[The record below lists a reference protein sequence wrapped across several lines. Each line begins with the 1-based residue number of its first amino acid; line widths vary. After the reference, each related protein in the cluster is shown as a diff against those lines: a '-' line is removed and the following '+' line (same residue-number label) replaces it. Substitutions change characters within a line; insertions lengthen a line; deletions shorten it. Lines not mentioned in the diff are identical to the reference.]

1 MIKKIHFI
9 HYRKLKNLDIEF
21 TKNINI
27 ISGTNG
33 TCKTSILHLC
43 SNAFKAPKK
52 DYIANDKVITTINN
66 INMLTNPKIETLT
79 KGDKKFNNPAPDF
92 DGPLFNITY
101 FDGVNL
107 DFRRHNTDSELSK
120 HKRYRIILKYPKG
133 KKMSLKTLATIYLGL
148 PRLFPFGELDDKEKK
163 DKQYDKMQNIIN
175 TLSSEKQKELNKVL
189 KEIEK
194 KQTTNIKNIA
204 YKLPDEYQ
212 EELYKLYK
220 DLTGISITRANNIKV
235 ENIKSRTEFDTDT
248 IGIDSNTISAGEDN
262 IMIILTAL
270 VSLKYYYN
278 NISNKDNEVISM
290 LLIDELDA
298 TLHPEMQIK
307 IFNQILEYS
316 RNYKIQV
323 IFTSHSFTLIEH
335 AKKNKQNLIY
345 IQNKRTTVK
354 LMENPDIYKIKMDL
368 YNETSINLFKNSKIP
383 VFTEDDE
390 ARFVL
395 NILFSQYKIDL
406 NNLFH
411 LVKANMGNTC
421 ITQIF
426 EDEYMY
432 KNTVGLI
439 AILDGDCKTN
449 MLKETNE
456 ELDNNT
462 NSNRKDYTYYFNH
475 NIMWL
480 PGDKS
485 PEILFFEYALN
496 IYNDESS
503 KFHNFDDV
511 QNHGYS
517 YKYFD
522 NYIKPHLEE
531 CLKIENASDKRK
543 KAKKIFKEFSEFF
556 KCIITYWII
565 DENNLKEVNK
575 FYSLLK
581 SLYKKNADINNCNP
595 NFWN

>member
-1 MIKKIHFI
+1 MIKKIHFNQ
-9 HYRKLKNLDIEF
+9 YRKLKDLDIEF

-43 SNAFKAPKK
+43 SNAFQAPKK
-52 DYIANDKVITTINN
+52 NYIANNKVITTINT

-79 KGDKKFNNPAPDF
+79 KGDKKYNNPAPNF

-120 HKRYRIILKYPKG
+120 HKRYRIILKYPKN

-148 PRLFPFGELDDKEKK
+148 PRLYPFGEIDDKEKTNNSIK
-163 DKQYDKMQNIIN
+163 IRNI
-175 TLSSEKQKELNKVL
+175 
-189 KEIEK
+189 
-194 KQTTNIKNIA
+194 TN
-204 YKLPDEYQ
+204 KLPDEYQ

-220 DLTGISITRANNIKV
+220 ELTGIYIKQAKNIKI
-235 ENIKSRTEFDTDT
+235 ENIKSRTDFDTDVE
-248 IGIDSNTISAGEDN
+248 GIDSNTISAGEDN

-307 IFNQILEYS
+307 IFNKILEYS

-432 KNTVGLI
+432 KNTV
-439 AILDGDCKTN
+439 CK
-449 MLKETNE
+449 
-456 ELDNNT
+456 
-462 NSNRKDYTYYFNH
+462 
-475 NIMWL
+475 I
-480 PGDKS
+480 
-485 PEILFFEYALN
+485 
-496 IYNDESS
+496 
-503 KFHNFDDV
+503 
-511 QNHGYS
+511 
-517 YKYFD
+517 
-522 NYIKPHLEE
+522 
-531 CLKIENASDKRK
+531 
-543 KAKKIFKEFSEFF
+543 
-556 KCIITYWII
+556 
-565 DENNLKEVNK
+565 
-575 FYSLLK
+575 
-581 SLYKKNADINNCNP
+581 
-595 NFWN
+595 

>member
-1 MIKKIHFI
+1 MIKKIHFNQ
-9 HYRKLKNLDIEF
+9 YRKLKDLDIEF
-21 TKNINI
+21 SKNINI

-43 SNAFKAPKK
+43 SNAFQAPKK
-52 DYIANDKVITTINN
+52 DYIANDKVITTINA

-79 KGDKKFNNPAPDF
+79 KGDKKYNNPAPNF

-101 FDGVNL
+101 FDDVNL
-107 DFRRHNTDSELSK
+107 DFRRHNTKDEELNK
-120 HKRYRIILKYPKG
+120 KKRYRIILKYPKG
-133 KKMSLKTLATIYLGL
+133 QSMSLKTLATIYLGL
-148 PRLFPFGELDDKEKK
+148 PRLYPFGEIDDKEKTNNSIK
-163 DKQYDKMQNIIN
+163 IRNI
-175 TLSSEKQKELNKVL
+175 
-189 KEIEK
+189 
-194 KQTTNIKNIA
+194 TN
-204 YKLPDEYQ
+204 KLPEEYQ
-212 EELYKLYK
+212 DELYKLYK
-220 DLTGISITRANNIKV
+220 ELTGINAIQTKNIKI
-235 ENIKSRTEFDTDT
+235 ENIKSRTDFDTDVE
-248 IGIDSNTISAGEDN
+248 GIDSNTISAGEDN

-270 VSLKYYYN
+270 VSLKYYYD
-278 NISNKDNEVISM
+278 NISNQDDEVISM

-307 IFNQILEYS
+307 IFNKILEYS
-316 RNYKIQV
+316 KAYKIQV

-345 IQNKRTTVK
+345 IQNKRKTVK

-368 YNETSINLFKNSKIP
+368 YNETAINLFKNSKIP

-395 NILFSQYKIDL
+395 DILFNQYEINL

-411 LVKANMGNTC
+411 LVNANMGNKC

-449 MLKETNE
+449 MLKENNE
-456 ELDNNT
+456 ELDNHT
-462 NSNRKDYTYYFNH
+462 NGSIKDLSTHYFNH

-485 PEILFFEYALN
+485 PEILFFQYALD
-496 IYNDESS
+496 IYDDESS

-511 QNHGYS
+511 QYLGYS
-517 YKYFD
+517 YNYFD
-522 NYIKPHLEE
+522 NNIKPLLEE
-531 CLKIENASDKRK
+531 CLQIKDSSTKRK
-543 KAKKIFKEFSEFF
+543 KAKKIFKEYNEFF
-556 KCIITYWII
+556 KCIITYWIK
-565 DENNLKEVNK
+565 DENNSKELNR
-575 FYSLLK
+575 FYSTLK
-581 SLYKKNADINNCNP
+581 NLYKKNADINNCNP
-595 NFWN
+595 NSWN

>member
-1 MIKKIHFI
+1 MIKKIHFNQ
-9 HYRKLKNLDIEF
+9 YRKLKDLDIEF

-43 SNAFKAPKK
+43 SNAFQAPKK
-52 DYIANDKVITTINN
+52 DYIANDKVITTINT

-79 KGDKKFNNPAPDF
+79 KGDKKYNNPAPNF

-101 FDGVNL
+101 FDDVNL

-148 PRLFPFGELDDKEKK
+148 PRLYPFGEIDDKEKTNNSIK
-163 DKQYDKMQNIIN
+163 IRNI
-175 TLSSEKQKELNKVL
+175 
-189 KEIEK
+189 
-194 KQTTNIKNIA
+194 TNQ
-204 YKLPDEYQ
+204 LPDEYQ
-212 EELYKLYK
+212 AELYKLYK
-220 DLTGISITRANNIKV
+220 ELTGISVAQGKNIKI
-235 ENIKSRTEFDTDT
+235 EKIKSRTDFNTDVE
-248 IGIDSNTISAGEDN
+248 GIDSNTISAGEDN

-270 VSLKYYYN
+270 VSLKYYYD
-278 NISNKDNEVISM
+278 NISNKDDEVISM

-307 IFNQILEYS
+307 IFNKILDYS
-316 RNYKIQV
+316 DKYKIQV
-323 IFTSHSFTLIEH
+323 IFTSHSFTLIEY

-368 YNETSINLFKNSKIP
+368 YNETAINLFKNSKIP

-395 NILFSQYKIDL
+395 DILFNQYEINL

-411 LVKANMGNTC
+411 LINANMSHTC

-426 EDEYMY
+426 KDEYIY

-439 AILDGDCKTN
+439 AILDGDCKPN
-449 MLKETNE
+449 MLKEN
-456 ELDNNT
+456 
-462 NSNRKDYTYYFNH
+462 KDSKYYFNH

-503 KFHNFDDV
+503 KFHNFDNV
-511 QNHGYS
+511 QNLGYT
-517 YKYFD
+517 YNYFD
-522 NYIKPHLEE
+522 NHIKPCLEE
-531 CLKIENASDKRK
+531 CLQIENASDKRK
-543 KAKKIFKEFSEFF
+543 KAKKLFKEFSEFF
-556 KCIITYWII
+556 KLIITYWMK
-565 DENNLKEVNK
+565 DENNLKELNR
-575 FYSLLK
+575 FYSVLK
-581 SLYKKNADINNCNP
+581 SLYKKMQI
-595 NFWN
+595 

>member
-1 MIKKIHFI
+1 MIKKIHFNQ
-9 HYRKLKNLDIEF
+9 YRKLKDLDIEF

-43 SNAFKAPKK
+43 SNAFQAPKK
-52 DYIANDKVITTINN
+52 DYIANDKVITTINT

-79 KGDKKFNNPAPDF
+79 KGDKKYNNPAPNF

-101 FDGVNL
+101 FDNVNL
-107 DFRRHNTDSELSK
+107 DFRRHNTKDEELNK
-120 HKRYRIILKYPKG
+120 KKRYRIILKYPKG
-133 KKMSLKTLATIYLGL
+133 QSMSLKTLATIYLGL
-148 PRLFPFGELDDKEKK
+148 PRLYPFGEIDDKEK
-163 DKQYDKMQNIIN
+163 
-175 TLSSEKQKELNKVL
+175 
-189 KEIEK
+189 
-194 KQTTNIKNIA
+194 TNNSIKIRSITN
-204 YKLPDEYQ
+204 KLPEEYQ
-212 EELYKLYK
+212 NELYKLYK
-220 DLTGISITRANNIKV
+220 ELTGISVAQGKNIKI
-235 ENIKSRTEFDTDT
+235 ENIKSRIDFDTDVE
-248 IGIDSNTISAGEDN
+248 GIDSNTISAGEDN

-270 VSLKYYYN
+270 VSLKYYYDN
-278 NISNKDNEVISM
+278 LSNKDDEVISM

-307 IFNQILEYS
+307 IFNKILEYS
-316 RNYKIQV
+316 EKYKIQV

-354 LMENPDIYKIKMDL
+354 LMENPDIHKIKMDL
-368 YNETSINLFKNSKIP
+368 YNETALNLFKNSKIP

-395 NILFSQYKIDL
+395 DILFSQYEINL
-406 NNLFH
+406 NTLFH
-411 LVKANMGNTC
+411 LVNANMGNTC

-426 EDEYMY
+426 EDEYIY
-432 KNTVGLI
+432 KNTIGLI
-439 AILDGDCKTN
+439 AILDGDCKIN
-449 MLKETNE
+449 MLKETSE

-462 NSNRKDYTYYFNH
+462 NRKDSTYYFNH

-503 KFHNFDDV
+503 KFHNFDNV
-511 QNHGYS
+511 QNLGYT
-517 YKYFD
+517 YNYFD
-522 NYIKPHLEE
+522 NYIKPCLEE
-531 CLKIENASDKRK
+531 CLQIENASDKRK
-543 KAKKIFKEFSEFF
+543 KAKKVFREFSEFF
-556 KCIITYWII
+556 KLIITYWMK
-565 DENNLKEVNK
+565 DENNLKELNR
-575 FYSLLK
+575 FYSILK

-595 NFWN
+595 SYWN

>member
-1 MIKKIHFI
+1 MIKKIHFNQ
-9 HYRKLKNLDIEF
+9 YRKLKDLDIEF
-21 TKNINI
+21 SKNINI

-43 SNAFKAPKK
+43 SNAFQAPKK
-52 DYIANDKVITTINN
+52 GYIANDKVITTINT

-79 KGDKKFNNPAPDF
+79 KGDKKYNNPAPNF

-101 FDGVNL
+101 FDDVNL

-148 PRLFPFGELDDKEKK
+148 PRLYPFGEIDDKEKTNNSIK
-163 DKQYDKMQNIIN
+163 IRNI
-175 TLSSEKQKELNKVL
+175 
-189 KEIEK
+189 
-194 KQTTNIKNIA
+194 TNQ
-204 YKLPDEYQ
+204 LPDEYQ
-212 EELYKLYK
+212 AELYKLYK
-220 DLTGISITRANNIKV
+220 ELTGISVAQGKNIKI
-235 ENIKSRTEFDTDT
+235 ENIKSRTDFDTDVE
-248 IGIDSNTISAGEDN
+248 GIDSNTISAGEDN

-270 VSLKYYYN
+270 ISLKYYYD
-278 NISNKDNEVISM
+278 NISNKSVEVISM

-307 IFNQILEYS
+307 IFNKILEYS
-316 RNYKIQV
+316 KAYKIQV

-354 LMENPDIYKIKMDL
+354 LMDNPDIYKIKMDL
-368 YNETSINLFKNSKIP
+368 YNETAINLFKNSKIP

-395 NILFSQYKIDL
+395 DILFNQYEINL

-411 LVKANMGNTC
+411 LINANMSHTC

-426 EDEYMY
+426 KDEYIY
-432 KNTVGLI
+432 KNTVGMI
-439 AILDGDCKTN
+439 AILDGDCREK
-449 MLKETNE
+449 MLQINNKD
-456 ELDNNT
+456 LDNNIDDEIHDL
-462 NSNRKDYTYYFNH
+462 STYYFNH

-480 PGDKS
+480 PGNKS

-496 IYNDESS
+496 IYNDENS

-511 QNHGYS
+511 QNLGYT
-517 YKYFD
+517 YNYFD
-522 NYIKPHLEE
+522 NNIRPLLEE
-531 CLKIENASDKRK
+531 CLQTEKASEKRK
-543 KAKKIFKEFSEFF
+543 KAKKLFKDFSEFF
-556 KCIITYWII
+556 KLIITYWMQ
-565 DENNLKEVNK
+565 DENNSTEVK
-575 FYSLLK
+575 QFYSILK

-595 NFWN
+595 NSWN

>member
-1 MIKKIHFI
+1 MIKKIHFNQ
-9 HYRKLKNLDIEF
+9 YRKLKDLDIEF
-21 TKNINI
+21 IKNINI

-43 SNAFKAPKK
+43 SNAFQAPKK
-52 DYIANDKVITTINN
+52 DYIANDKVITTINT

-79 KGDKKFNNPAPDF
+79 KGDKKYNNPAPNF

-101 FDGVNL
+101 FDNVNL
-107 DFRRHNTDSELSK
+107 DFRRHNTKDEELNK
-120 HKRYRIILKYPKG
+120 KKRYRIILKYPKG
-133 KKMSLKTLATIYLGL
+133 QSMSLKTLATIYLGL
-148 PRLFPFGELDDKEKK
+148 PRLYPFGEIDDKEK
-163 DKQYDKMQNIIN
+163 
-175 TLSSEKQKELNKVL
+175 
-189 KEIEK
+189 
-194 KQTTNIKNIA
+194 TNNSIKIRSITN
-204 YKLPDEYQ
+204 KLPEEYQ
-212 EELYKLYK
+212 NELYKLYK
-220 DLTGISITRANNIKV
+220 ELTGISVAQGKNIKI
-235 ENIKSRTEFDTDT
+235 ENIKSRIDFDTDVE
-248 IGIDSNTISAGEDN
+248 GIDSNTISAGEDN

-270 VSLKYYYN
+270 VSLKYYYDN
-278 NISNKDNEVISM
+278 LSNKDDEVISM

-307 IFNQILEYS
+307 IFNKILEYS
-316 RNYKIQV
+316 EKYKIQV

-354 LMENPDIYKIKMDL
+354 LMENPDIHKIKMDL
-368 YNETSINLFKNSKIP
+368 YNETALNLFKNSKIP

-395 NILFSQYKIDL
+395 DILFSQYEINL
-406 NNLFH
+406 NTLFH
-411 LVKANMGNTC
+411 LVNANMGNTC

-426 EDEYMY
+426 EDEYIY
-432 KNTVGLI
+432 KNTIGLI
-439 AILDGDCKTN
+439 AILDGDCKIN
-449 MLKETNE
+449 MLKETSE

-462 NSNRKDYTYYFNH
+462 NRKDSTYYFNH

-503 KFHNFDDV
+503 KFHNFDNV
-511 QNHGYS
+511 QNLGYT
-517 YKYFD
+517 YNYFD
-522 NYIKPHLEE
+522 NYIKPCLEE
-531 CLKIENASDKRK
+531 CLQIENASDKRK
-543 KAKKIFKEFSEFF
+543 KAKKVFREFSEFF
-556 KCIITYWII
+556 KLIITYWMK
-565 DENNLKEVNK
+565 DENNLKELNR
-575 FYSLLK
+575 FYSILK

-595 NFWN
+595 SYWN

>member
-43 SNAFKAPKK
+43 SNAFQAPKK
-52 DYIANDKVITTINN
+52 DYIANDKVITTINT

-79 KGDKKFNNPAPDF
+79 KGDKKYNNPAPNF

-101 FDGVNL
+101 FDNVNL
-107 DFRRHNTDSELSK
+107 DFRRHNTKDEELNK
-120 HKRYRIILKYPKG
+120 KKRYRIILKYPKG
-133 KKMSLKTLATIYLGL
+133 QSMSLKTLATIYLGL
-148 PRLFPFGELDDKEKK
+148 PRLYPFGEIDDKEK
-163 DKQYDKMQNIIN
+163 
-175 TLSSEKQKELNKVL
+175 
-189 KEIEK
+189 
-194 KQTTNIKNIA
+194 TNNSIKIRSITN
-204 YKLPDEYQ
+204 KLPEEYQ
-212 EELYKLYK
+212 NELYKLYK
-220 DLTGISITRANNIKV
+220 ELTGISVAQGKNIKI
-235 ENIKSRTEFDTDT
+235 ENIKSRIDFDTDVE
-248 IGIDSNTISAGEDN
+248 GIDSNTISAGEDN

-270 VSLKYYYN
+270 VSLKYYYDN
-278 NISNKDNEVISM
+278 LSNKDDEVISM

-307 IFNQILEYS
+307 IFNKILEYS
-316 RNYKIQV
+316 EKYKIQV

-354 LMENPDIYKIKMDL
+354 LMENPDIHKIKMDL
-368 YNETSINLFKNSKIP
+368 YNETALNLFKNSKIP

-395 NILFSQYKIDL
+395 DILFSQYEINL
-406 NNLFH
+406 NTLFH
-411 LVKANMGNTC
+411 LVNANMGNTC

-426 EDEYMY
+426 EDEYIY
-432 KNTVGLI
+432 KNTIGLI
-439 AILDGDCKTN
+439 AILDGDCKIN
-449 MLKETNE
+449 MLKETSE

-462 NSNRKDYTYYFNH
+462 NRKDSTYYFNH

-503 KFHNFDDV
+503 KFHNFDNV
-511 QNHGYS
+511 QNLGYT
-517 YKYFD
+517 YNYFD
-522 NYIKPHLEE
+522 NYIKPCLEE
-531 CLKIENASDKRK
+531 CLQIENASDKRK
-543 KAKKIFKEFSEFF
+543 KAKKVFREFSEFF
-556 KCIITYWII
+556 KLIITYWMK
-565 DENNLKEVNK
+565 DENNLKELNR
-575 FYSLLK
+575 FYSILK

-595 NFWN
+595 NSWN

>member
-1 MIKKIHFI
+1 MIKKIHFNQ
-9 HYRKLKNLDIEF
+9 YRKLKDLDIEF

-43 SNAFKAPKK
+43 SNAFQSPKK
-52 DYIANDKVITTINN
+52 DYIANDKVITTINT

-79 KGDKKFNNPAPDF
+79 KGDKKYNNPAPNF

-101 FDGVNL
+101 FDDVNL

-148 PRLFPFGELDDKEKK
+148 PRLYPFGEIDDKEKTNNSIK
-163 DKQYDKMQNIIN
+163 IRNI
-175 TLSSEKQKELNKVL
+175 
-189 KEIEK
+189 
-194 KQTTNIKNIA
+194 TNR
-204 YKLPDEYQ
+204 LPDEYQ
-212 EELYKLYK
+212 AELYKLYK
-220 DLTGISITRANNIKV
+220 ELTGISVAQGKNIKI
-235 ENIKSRTEFDTDT
+235 EKIKSRTDFNTDVE
-248 IGIDSNTISAGEDN
+248 GIDSNTISAGEDN

-270 VSLKYYYN
+270 VSLKYYYD
-278 NISNKDNEVISM
+278 NISNKDDEVISM

-307 IFNQILEYS
+307 IFNKILDYS
-316 RNYKIQV
+316 DKYKIQV

-368 YNETSINLFKNSKIP
+368 YNETAINLFKNSKIP

-395 NILFSQYKIDL
+395 DILFNQYKINL

-411 LVKANMGNTC
+411 LINANMSHTC

-426 EDEYMY
+426 KDEYIY

-439 AILDGDCKTN
+439 AILDGDCREK
-449 MLKETNE
+449 MLQINNKD
-456 ELDNNT
+456 LDNNIDDEIHDL
-462 NSNRKDYTYYFNH
+462 STYYFNH

-480 PGDKS
+480 PGNKS

-496 IYNDESS
+496 IYNNENS

-511 QNHGYS
+511 QNLGYT
-517 YKYFD
+517 YNYFD
-522 NYIKPHLEE
+522 NNIKPLLEE
-531 CLKIENASDKRK
+531 CLQIEKASEKRK
-543 KAKKIFKEFSEFF
+543 KTKKLFKDFSEFF
-556 KCIITYWII
+556 KLIITYWMQ
-565 DENNLKEVNK
+565 DENNSTEVK
-575 FYSLLK
+575 QFYSILK

>member
-1 MIKKIHFI
+1 MIKKIHFNQ
-9 HYRKLKNLDIEF
+9 YRKLKDLDIEF

-43 SNAFKAPKK
+43 SNAFQAPKK
-52 DYIANDKVITTINN
+52 DYIANDKVITTINT

-79 KGDKKFNNPAPDF
+79 KGDKKYNNPAPNF

-101 FDGVNL
+101 FDDVNL

-133 KKMSLKTLATIYLGL
+133 QNMSLKTLATIYLGL

-163 DKQYDKMQNIIN
+163 DKQYDKMKNIIS
-175 TLSSEKQKELNKVL
+175 TLPNKQQNELTKILNN
-189 KEIEK
+189 IEK
-194 KQTTNIKNIA
+194 KQNTSIKNIA
-204 YKLPDEYQ
+204 HKLPDEYQ

-220 DLTGISITRANNIKV
+220 ELTGISVAQGKNIKI
-235 ENIKSRTEFDTDT
+235 ENIKSRIDFDTDVE
-248 IGIDSNTISAGEDN
+248 GIDSNTISAGEDN

-270 VSLKYYYN
+270 VSLKYYYDN
-278 NISNKDNEVISM
+278 LSNKDDEVISM

-307 IFNQILEYS
+307 IFNKILEYS
-316 RNYKIQV
+316 EKYKIQV

-354 LMENPDIYKIKMDL
+354 LMENPDIHKIKMDL
-368 YNETSINLFKNSKIP
+368 YNETALNLFKNSKIP

-395 NILFSQYKIDL
+395 DILFSQYEINL
-406 NNLFH
+406 NTLFH
-411 LVKANMGNTC
+411 LVNANMGNTC

-426 EDEYMY
+426 EDEYIY
-432 KNTVGLI
+432 KNTIGLI
-439 AILDGDCKTN
+439 AILDGDCKIN
-449 MLKETNE
+449 MLKETSE

-462 NSNRKDYTYYFNH
+462 NRKDSTYYFNH

-511 QNHGYS
+511 QNLGYT
-517 YKYFD
+517 YNYFD
-522 NYIKPHLEE
+522 NHIKPCLEE
-531 CLKIENASDKRK
+531 CLQIENASDKRK
-543 KAKKIFKEFSEFF
+543 KAKKLFKEFSEFF
-556 KCIITYWII
+556 KLIITYWMK
-565 DENNLKEVNK
+565 DENNLKELNR
-575 FYSLLK
+575 FYSILK
-581 SLYKKNADINNCNP
+581 GLYKKMLI
-595 NFWN
+595 

>member
-1 MIKKIHFI
+1 MIKKIHFNQ
-9 HYRKLKNLDIEF
+9 YRKLKDLDIEF

-43 SNAFKAPKK
+43 SNAFQAPKK
-52 DYIANDKVITTINN
+52 DYIANDKVITTINT

-79 KGDKKFNNPAPDF
+79 KGDKKYNNPAPNF

-101 FDGVNL
+101 FDDVNL

-148 PRLFPFGELDDKEKK
+148 PRLYPFGEIDDKEKTNNSIK
-163 DKQYDKMQNIIN
+163 IRNI
-175 TLSSEKQKELNKVL
+175 
-189 KEIEK
+189 
-194 KQTTNIKNIA
+194 TNQ
-204 YKLPDEYQ
+204 LPDEYQ
-212 EELYKLYK
+212 AELYKLYK
-220 DLTGISITRANNIKV
+220 ELTGISVAQGKNIKI
-235 ENIKSRTEFDTDT
+235 EKIKSRTDFNTDVE
-248 IGIDSNTISAGEDN
+248 GIDSNTISAGEDN

-270 VSLKYYYN
+270 VSLKYYYD
-278 NISNKDNEVISM
+278 NISNKDDEVISM

-307 IFNQILEYS
+307 IFNKILDYS
-316 RNYKIQV
+316 DKYKIQV

-368 YNETSINLFKNSKIP
+368 YNETAINLFKNSKIP

-395 NILFSQYKIDL
+395 DILFNQYKINL

-411 LVKANMGNTC
+411 LINANMSHTC

-426 EDEYMY
+426 KDEYIY

-439 AILDGDCKTN
+439 AILDGDCREK
-449 MLKETNE
+449 MLQINNKD
-456 ELDNNT
+456 LDNNIDDEIHDL
-462 NSNRKDYTYYFNH
+462 STYYFNH

-480 PGDKS
+480 PGNKS

-496 IYNDESS
+496 IYNNENS

-511 QNHGYS
+511 QNLGYT
-517 YKYFD
+517 YNYFD
-522 NYIKPHLEE
+522 NNIKPLLEE
-531 CLKIENASDKRK
+531 CLQIEKASEKRK
-543 KAKKIFKEFSEFF
+543 KTKKLFKDFSEFF
-556 KCIITYWII
+556 KLIITYWMQ
-565 DENNLKEVNK
+565 DENNSTEVK
-575 FYSLLK
+575 QFYSILK

>member
-1 MIKKIHFI
+1 MIKKIHFNQ
-9 HYRKLKNLDIEF
+9 YRKLKDLDIEF
-21 TKNINI
+21 SKNINI

-43 SNAFKAPKK
+43 SNAFQAPKK
-52 DYIANDKVITTINN
+52 DYIANDKVITTINA

-79 KGDKKFNNPAPDF
+79 KGDKKYNNPAPNF

-107 DFRRHNTDSELSK
+107 DFRRHNTKDEELNK
-120 HKRYRIILKYPKG
+120 KKRYRIILKYPKG
-133 KKMSLKTLATIYLGL
+133 QSMSLKTLATIYLGL
-148 PRLFPFGELDDKEKK
+148 PRLYPFGEIDDKEKTNNSIK
-163 DKQYDKMQNIIN
+163 IRNI
-175 TLSSEKQKELNKVL
+175 
-189 KEIEK
+189 
-194 KQTTNIKNIA
+194 TN
-204 YKLPDEYQ
+204 KLPEDYQ
-212 EELYKLYK
+212 NELYKLYK
-220 DLTGISITRANNIKV
+220 ELTGINAIQTKNIKI
-235 ENIKSRTEFDTDT
+235 ENIKSRTDFDTDVE
-248 IGIDSNTISAGEDN
+248 GIDSNTISAGEDN

-270 VSLKYYYN
+270 VSLKYYYE
-278 NISNKDNEVISM
+278 NISNKNVEVMSM

-307 IFNQILEYS
+307 IFNKILEYS
-316 RNYKIQV
+316 EKYKIQV

-395 NILFSQYKIDL
+395 NILFNQYEIDL

-411 LVKANMGNTC
+411 LVNAKMGNTC

-449 MLKETNE
+449 MLKEN
-456 ELDNNT
+456 
-462 NSNRKDYTYYFNH
+462 KDSKYYFNH

-485 PEILFFEYALN
+485 PEILFFEYALD

-511 QNHGYS
+511 QQLGYS
-517 YKYFD
+517 YNYFD
-522 NYIKPHLEE
+522 NNIKPLLEE
-531 CLKIENASDKRK
+531 CLQIEKASDKRK
-543 KAKKIFKEFSEFF
+543 KAKKLFKEFSEFF
-556 KCIITYWII
+556 KLIITYWMK
-565 DENNLKEVNK
+565 DENNLKELNR
-575 FYSLLK
+575 FYSVLK

-595 NFWN
+595 NSWN

>member
-1 MIKKIHFI
+1 MIKKIHFNQ
-9 HYRKLKNLDIEF
+9 YRKLKDLDIEF

-43 SNAFKAPKK
+43 SNAFQAPKK
-52 DYIANDKVITTINN
+52 DYIANDKVITTINT

-79 KGDKKFNNPAPDF
+79 KGDKKYNNPAPNF

-101 FDGVNL
+101 FDDVNL

-148 PRLFPFGELDDKEKK
+148 PRLYPFGEIDDKEKTNNSIK
-163 DKQYDKMQNIIN
+163 IRNI
-175 TLSSEKQKELNKVL
+175 
-189 KEIEK
+189 
-194 KQTTNIKNIA
+194 TNQ
-204 YKLPDEYQ
+204 LPDEYQ
-212 EELYKLYK
+212 AELYKLYK
-220 DLTGISITRANNIKV
+220 ELTGISVAQGKNIKI
-235 ENIKSRTEFDTDT
+235 EKIKSRTDFNTDVE
-248 IGIDSNTISAGEDN
+248 GIDSNTISAGEDN

-270 VSLKYYYN
+270 VSLKYYYD
-278 NISNKDNEVISM
+278 NISNKDDEVISM

-307 IFNQILEYS
+307 IFNKILDYS
-316 RNYKIQV
+316 DKYKIQV
-323 IFTSHSFTLIEH
+323 IFTSHSFTLIEY

-368 YNETSINLFKNSKIP
+368 YNETAINLFKNSKIP

-395 NILFSQYKIDL
+395 DILFNQYEINL

-411 LVKANMGNTC
+411 LINANMSHTC

-426 EDEYMY
+426 KDEYIY

-439 AILDGDCKTN
+439 AILDGDCKPN
-449 MLKETNE
+449 MLKEN
-456 ELDNNT
+456 
-462 NSNRKDYTYYFNH
+462 KDSKYYFNH

-503 KFHNFDDV
+503 KFHNFDNV
-511 QNHGYS
+511 QNLGYT
-517 YKYFD
+517 YNYFD
-522 NYIKPHLEE
+522 NHIKPCLEE
-531 CLKIENASDKRK
+531 CLQIENASDKRK
-543 KAKKIFKEFSEFF
+543 KAKKLFKEFSEFF
-556 KCIITYWII
+556 KLIITYWMK
-565 DENNLKEVNK
+565 DENNLKELNR
-575 FYSLLK
+575 FYSVLK

-595 NFWN
+595 NSWN

>member
-1 MIKKIHFI
+1 MIKKIHFNQ
-9 HYRKLKNLDIEF
+9 YRKLKDLDIEF
-21 TKNINI
+21 IKNINI

-43 SNAFKAPKK
+43 SNAFQAPKK
-52 DYIANDKVITTINN
+52 GYIANDKVITTINT

-79 KGDKKFNNPAPDF
+79 KGDKKYNNPAPNF

-101 FDGVNL
+101 FDDVNL

-148 PRLFPFGELDDKEKK
+148 PRLYPFGEIDDKEKTNNSIK
-163 DKQYDKMQNIIN
+163 IRNI
-175 TLSSEKQKELNKVL
+175 
-189 KEIEK
+189 
-194 KQTTNIKNIA
+194 TNQ
-204 YKLPDEYQ
+204 LPDEYQ
-212 EELYKLYK
+212 AELYKLYK
-220 DLTGISITRANNIKV
+220 ELTGISVAQGKNIKI
-235 ENIKSRTEFDTDT
+235 EKIKSRTDFNTDVE
-248 IGIDSNTISAGEDN
+248 GIDSNTISAGEDN

-270 VSLKYYYN
+270 VSLKYYYD
-278 NISNKDNEVISM
+278 NISNKDDEVISM

-307 IFNQILEYS
+307 IFNKILDYS
-316 RNYKIQV
+316 DKYKIQV
-323 IFTSHSFTLIEH
+323 IFTSHSFTLIEY

-368 YNETSINLFKNSKIP
+368 YNETAINLFKNSKIP

-395 NILFSQYKIDL
+395 DILFNQYEINL

-411 LVKANMGNTC
+411 LINANMSHTC

-426 EDEYMY
+426 KDEYIY

-439 AILDGDCKTN
+439 AILDGDCKPN
-449 MLKETNE
+449 MLKEN
-456 ELDNNT
+456 
-462 NSNRKDYTYYFNH
+462 KDSKYYFNH

-503 KFHNFDDV
+503 KFHNFDNV
-511 QNHGYS
+511 QNLGYT
-517 YKYFD
+517 YNYFD
-522 NYIKPHLEE
+522 NHIKPCLEE
-531 CLKIENASDKRK
+531 CLQIENASDKRK
-543 KAKKIFKEFSEFF
+543 KAKKLFKEFSEFF
-556 KCIITYWII
+556 KLIITYWMK
-565 DENNLKEVNK
+565 DENNLKELNR
-575 FYSLLK
+575 FYSVLK

-595 NFWN
+595 NSWN

>member
-1 MIKKIHFI
+1 
-9 HYRKLKNLDIEF
+9 
-21 TKNINI
+21 
-27 ISGTNG
+27 
-33 TCKTSILHLC
+33 
-43 SNAFKAPKK
+43 
-52 DYIANDKVITTINN
+52 
-66 INMLTNPKIETLT
+66 MLTNPKIETLT
-79 KGDKKFNNPAPDF
+79 KGDKKYNNPAPNF

-101 FDGVNL
+101 FDDVNL

-148 PRLFPFGELDDKEKK
+148 PRLYPFGEIDDKEKTNNSIK
-163 DKQYDKMQNIIN
+163 IRNI
-175 TLSSEKQKELNKVL
+175 
-189 KEIEK
+189 
-194 KQTTNIKNIA
+194 TNQ
-204 YKLPDEYQ
+204 LPDEYQ
-212 EELYKLYK
+212 AELYKLYK
-220 DLTGISITRANNIKV
+220 ELTGISVAQGKNIKI
-235 ENIKSRTEFDTDT
+235 EKIKSRTDFNTDVE
-248 IGIDSNTISAGEDN
+248 GIDSNTISAGEDN

-270 VSLKYYYN
+270 VSLKYYYD
-278 NISNKDNEVISM
+278 NISNKDDEVISM

-307 IFNQILEYS
+307 IFNKILDYS
-316 RNYKIQV
+316 DKYKIQV
-323 IFTSHSFTLIEH
+323 IFTSHSFTLIEY

-368 YNETSINLFKNSKIP
+368 YNETAINLFKNSKIP

-395 NILFSQYKIDL
+395 DILFNQYEINL

-411 LVKANMGNTC
+411 LINANMSHTC

-426 EDEYMY
+426 KDEYIY

-439 AILDGDCKTN
+439 AILDGDCKPN
-449 MLKETNE
+449 MLKEN
-456 ELDNNT
+456 
-462 NSNRKDYTYYFNH
+462 KDSKYYFNH

-503 KFHNFDDV
+503 KFHNFDNV
-511 QNHGYS
+511 QNLGYT
-517 YKYFD
+517 YNYFD
-522 NYIKPHLEE
+522 NHIKPCLEE
-531 CLKIENASDKRK
+531 CLQIENASDKRK
-543 KAKKIFKEFSEFF
+543 KAKKLFKEFSEFF
-556 KCIITYWII
+556 KLIITYWMK
-565 DENNLKEVNK
+565 DENNLKELNR
-575 FYSLLK
+575 FYSVLK

-595 NFWN
+595 NSWN

>member
-1 MIKKIHFI
+1 MIKKIHFNQ
-9 HYRKLKNLDIEF
+9 YRKLKDLDIEF

-43 SNAFKAPKK
+43 SNAFQAPKK
-52 DYIANDKVITTINN
+52 DYIANDKVITTINT

-79 KGDKKFNNPAPDF
+79 KGDKKYNNPAPNF

-101 FDGVNL
+101 FDDVNL

-148 PRLFPFGELDDKEKK
+148 PRLYPFGEIDDKEKTNNSIK
-163 DKQYDKMQNIIN
+163 IRNI
-175 TLSSEKQKELNKVL
+175 
-189 KEIEK
+189 
-194 KQTTNIKNIA
+194 TNQ
-204 YKLPDEYQ
+204 LPDEYQ
-212 EELYKLYK
+212 AELYKLYK
-220 DLTGISITRANNIKV
+220 ELTGISVAQGKNIKI
-235 ENIKSRTEFDTDT
+235 EKIKSRTDFNTDVE
-248 IGIDSNTISAGEDN
+248 GIDSNTISAGEDN

-270 VSLKYYYN
+270 VSLKYYYD
-278 NISNKDNEVISM
+278 NISNKDDEVISM

-307 IFNQILEYS
+307 IFNKILDYS
-316 RNYKIQV
+316 DKYKIQV

-368 YNETSINLFKNSKIP
+368 YNETAINLFKNSKIP

-395 NILFSQYKIDL
+395 DILFNQYKINL

-411 LVKANMGNTC
+411 LINANMSHTC
-421 ITQIF
+421 ITQLF
-426 EDEYMY
+426 KDEYIY

-439 AILDGDCKTN
+439 AILDGDCREK
-449 MLKETNE
+449 MLQINNKD
-456 ELDNNT
+456 LDNNIDDEIHDL
-462 NSNRKDYTYYFNH
+462 STYYFNH

-480 PGDKS
+480 PGNKS

-496 IYNDESS
+496 IYNNENS

-511 QNHGYS
+511 QNLGYT
-517 YKYFD
+517 YNYFD
-522 NYIKPHLEE
+522 NNIKPLLEE
-531 CLKIENASDKRK
+531 CLQIEKASEKRK
-543 KAKKIFKEFSEFF
+543 KTKKLFKDFSEFF
-556 KCIITYWII
+556 KLIITYWMQ
-565 DENNLKEVNK
+565 DENNSTEVK
-575 FYSLLK
+575 QFYSILK

>member
-9 HYRKLKNLDIEF
+9 HYRKLKDLDIEF

-43 SNAFKAPKK
+43 SNAFQAPKK
-52 DYIANDKVITTINN
+52 NNVVSIINA
-66 INMLTNPKIETLT
+66 INMITNPKIETLT
-79 KGDKKFNNPAPDF
+79 KGDKKYNDPAPKKKGILLDIMYL
-92 DGPLFNITY
+92 DNI
-101 FDGVNL
+101 NHE
-107 DFRRHNTDSELSK
+107 FRRHNTDKNNILEEK
-120 HKRYRIILKYPKG
+120 KRYRITLEYPKG

-148 PRLFPFGELDDKEKK
+148 PRLFPLGELDDKEKK
-163 DKQYDKMQNIIN
+163 DKQYDKIENIIN
-175 TLSSEKQKELNKVL
+175 TLPTEQKNELNKIL
-189 KEIEK
+189 KHIEK
-194 KQTTNIKNIA
+194 KQNTKIKNIA
-204 YKLPDEYQ
+204 YKLPEDYQ
-212 EELYKLYK
+212 NELYKLYK
-220 DLTGISITRANNIKV
+220 ELTGINAIQTKNIKI
-235 ENIKSRTEFDTDT
+235 ENIKSRTDFDTDVE
-248 IGIDSNTISAGEDN
+248 GIDSNTISAGEDN

-270 VSLKYYYN
+270 VSLKYYYDN
-278 NISNKDNEVISM
+278 VDTDNEVVSM

-307 IFNQILEYS
+307 IFNKILEYS
-316 RNYKIQV
+316 EKYKIQV

-368 YNETSINLFKNSKIP
+368 YNETAINLFKNSKIP

-395 NILFSQYKIDL
+395 NILFNQYEIDL

-411 LVKANMGNTC
+411 LVNAKMGNTC

-449 MLKETNE
+449 MLKEN
-456 ELDNNT
+456 
-462 NSNRKDYTYYFNH
+462 KDSKYYFNH

-503 KFHNFDDV
+503 KFHNFDNV
-511 QNHGYS
+511 QNLGYT
-517 YKYFD
+517 YNYFD
-522 NYIKPHLEE
+522 NHIKPYLEE
-531 CLKIENASDKRK
+531 CLQIENASDKRK
-543 KAKKIFKEFSEFF
+543 KAKKLFKEFSEFF
-556 KCIITYWII
+556 KLIITYWMK
-565 DENNLKEVNK
+565 DENNLKELNR
-575 FYSLLK
+575 FYSILK

-595 NFWN
+595 NSWN

>member
-1 MIKKIHFI
+1 MIKKIHFNQ
-9 HYRKLKNLDIEF
+9 YRKLKDLDIEF

-43 SNAFKAPKK
+43 SNAFQAPKK
-52 DYIANDKVITTINN
+52 NYIANNKVITTINT

-79 KGDKKFNNPAPDF
+79 KGDKKYNNPAPNF

-120 HKRYRIILKYPKG
+120 HKRYRIILKYPKN

-148 PRLFPFGELDDKEKK
+148 PRLYPFGEIDDKEKTNNSIK
-163 DKQYDKMQNIIN
+163 IRNI
-175 TLSSEKQKELNKVL
+175 
-189 KEIEK
+189 
-194 KQTTNIKNIA
+194 TN
-204 YKLPDEYQ
+204 KLPDEYQ

-220 DLTGISITRANNIKV
+220 ELTGIYIKQAKNIKI
-235 ENIKSRTEFDTDT
+235 ENIKSRTDFDTDVE
-248 IGIDSNTISAGEDN
+248 GIDSNTISAGEDN

-307 IFNQILEYS
+307 IFNKILEYS

-565 DENNLKEVNK
+565 DENNSKEVNK

>member
-1 MIKKIHFI
+1 MIKKIHFNQ
-9 HYRKLKNLDIEF
+9 YRKLKDLDIEF

-43 SNAFKAPKK
+43 SNAFQAPKR
-52 DYIANDKVITTINN
+52 DNIANDKVITTINA

-79 KGDKKFNNPAPDF
+79 KGDKKYNNPAPNF

-101 FDGVNL
+101 FDDVNL
-107 DFRRHNTDSELSK
+107 DFRRHNTKDEELNK
-120 HKRYRIILKYPKG
+120 KKRYRIILKYPKG
-133 KKMSLKTLATIYLGL
+133 QSMSLKTLATIYLGL
-148 PRLFPFGELDDKEKK
+148 PRLYPFGEIDDKEKTNNSIK
-163 DKQYDKMQNIIN
+163 IRNI
-175 TLSSEKQKELNKVL
+175 
-189 KEIEK
+189 
-194 KQTTNIKNIA
+194 TN
-204 YKLPDEYQ
+204 KLPEEYQ
-212 EELYKLYK
+212 DELYKLYK
-220 DLTGISITRANNIKV
+220 ELTGINAIQTKNIKI
-235 ENIKSRTEFDTDT
+235 ENIKSRTDFDTDVE
-248 IGIDSNTISAGEDN
+248 GIDSNTISAGEDN

-270 VSLKYYYN
+270 VSLKYYYD
-278 NISNKDNEVISM
+278 NISNQDDEVISM

-307 IFNQILEYS
+307 IFNKILEYS
-316 RNYKIQV
+316 KAYKIQV

-345 IQNKRTTVK
+345 IQNKRKTVK

-368 YNETSINLFKNSKIP
+368 YNETAINLFKNSKIP

-395 NILFSQYKIDL
+395 NILFNQYEINL

-411 LVKANMGNTC
+411 LVNANMGNKC

-449 MLKETNE
+449 MLKENNE
-456 ELDNNT
+456 ELDNHT
-462 NSNRKDYTYYFNH
+462 NGNIKDLSTYYFNH

-485 PEILFFEYALN
+485 PEILFFQYALD
-496 IYNDESS
+496 IYDDESS

-511 QNHGYS
+511 QHLGYS
-517 YKYFD
+517 YNYFD
-522 NYIKPHLEE
+522 NNIKPLLEE
-531 CLKIENASDKRK
+531 CLQIKDSSAKRK
-543 KAKKIFKEFSEFF
+543 KAKKIFKEYNEFF
-556 KCIITYWII
+556 KCIITYWIK
-565 DENNLKEVNK
+565 DENNSKELSR
-575 FYSLLK
+575 FYSTLK
-581 SLYKKNADINNCNP
+581 NLYKKNADINNCNP
-595 NFWN
+595 NSWN

>member
-1 MIKKIHFI
+1 MIKKIHFNQ
-9 HYRKLKNLDIEF
+9 YRKLKDLDIEF
-21 TKNINI
+21 SKNINI

-43 SNAFKAPKK
+43 SNAFQAPKK
-52 DYIANDKVITTINN
+52 DYIANDKVITTINA

-79 KGDKKFNNPAPDF
+79 KGDKKYNNPAPNF

-107 DFRRHNTDSELSK
+107 DFRRHNTKDEELNK
-120 HKRYRIILKYPKG
+120 KKRYRIILKYPKG
-133 KKMSLKTLATIYLGL
+133 QSMSLKTLATIYLGL
-148 PRLFPFGELDDKEKK
+148 PRLYPFGEIDDKEKTNYSIK
-163 DKQYDKMQNIIN
+163 IRNI
-175 TLSSEKQKELNKVL
+175 
-189 KEIEK
+189 
-194 KQTTNIKNIA
+194 TN
-204 YKLPDEYQ
+204 KLPEDYQ
-212 EELYKLYK
+212 NELYKLYK
-220 DLTGISITRANNIKV
+220 ELTGINAIQTKNIKI
-235 ENIKSRTEFDTDT
+235 ENIKSRTDFDTDVE
-248 IGIDSNTISAGEDN
+248 GIDSNTISAGEDN

-270 VSLKYYYN
+270 VSLKYYYE
-278 NISNKDNEVISM
+278 NISNKNDEVISM

-307 IFNQILEYS
+307 IFNKILEYS
-316 RNYKIQV
+316 EKYKIQV

-395 NILFSQYKIDL
+395 NILFNQYEIDL

-411 LVKANMGNTC
+411 LVNAKMGNTC

-449 MLKETNE
+449 MLKEN
-456 ELDNNT
+456 
-462 NSNRKDYTYYFNH
+462 KDSKYYFNH

-503 KFHNFDDV
+503 KFHNFDNV
-511 QNHGYS
+511 QNLGYT
-517 YKYFD
+517 YNYFD
-522 NYIKPHLEE
+522 NHIKPYLEE
-531 CLKIENASDKRK
+531 CLQIENASDKRK
-543 KAKKIFKEFSEFF
+543 KAKKLFKEFSEFF
-556 KCIITYWII
+556 KLIITYWMK
-565 DENNLKEVNK
+565 DENNLKELNR
-575 FYSLLK
+575 FYSVLK

-595 NFWN
+595 NSWN

>member
-1 MIKKIHFI
+1 MIKKIHFNQ
-9 HYRKLKNLDIEF
+9 YRKLKDLDIEF

-43 SNAFKAPKK
+43 SNAFQAPKK
-52 DYIANDKVITTINN
+52 DYIANDKVITTINT

-79 KGDKKFNNPAPDF
+79 KGDKKYNNPAPNF

-101 FDGVNL
+101 FDDVNL

-148 PRLFPFGELDDKEKK
+148 PRLYPFGEIDDKEKTNNSIK
-163 DKQYDKMQNIIN
+163 IRNI
-175 TLSSEKQKELNKVL
+175 
-189 KEIEK
+189 
-194 KQTTNIKNIA
+194 TNQ
-204 YKLPDEYQ
+204 LPDEYQ
-212 EELYKLYK
+212 AELYKLYK
-220 DLTGISITRANNIKV
+220 ELTGISIAQGKNIKI
-235 ENIKSRTEFDTDT
+235 EKIKSRTDFNTDVE
-248 IGIDSNTISAGEDN
+248 GIDSNTISAGEDN

-270 VSLKYYYN
+270 VSLKYYYD
-278 NISNKDNEVISM
+278 NISNKDDEVISM

-307 IFNQILEYS
+307 IFNKILDYS
-316 RNYKIQV
+316 DKYKIQV

-368 YNETSINLFKNSKIP
+368 YNETAINLFKNSKIP

-395 NILFSQYKIDL
+395 DILFNQYKINL

-411 LVKANMGNTC
+411 LINANMSHTC

-426 EDEYMY
+426 KDEYIY

-439 AILDGDCKTN
+439 AILDGDCREK
-449 MLKETNE
+449 MLQINNKD
-456 ELDNNT
+456 LDNNIDDEIHDL
-462 NSNRKDYTYYFNH
+462 STYYFNH

-480 PGDKS
+480 PGNKS

-496 IYNDESS
+496 IYNNENS

-511 QNHGYS
+511 QNLGYT
-517 YKYFD
+517 YNYFD
-522 NYIKPHLEE
+522 NNIKPLLEE
-531 CLKIENASDKRK
+531 CLQIEKASEKRK
-543 KAKKIFKEFSEFF
+543 KTKKLFKDFSEFF
-556 KCIITYWII
+556 KLIITYWMQ
-565 DENNLKEVNK
+565 DENNSTEVK
-575 FYSLLK
+575 QFYSILK

>member
-1 MIKKIHFI
+1 MIKKIHFNQ
-9 HYRKLKNLDIEF
+9 YRKLKDLDIEF
-21 TKNINI
+21 SKNINI

-43 SNAFKAPKK
+43 SNAFQAPKK
-52 DYIANDKVITTINN
+52 DYIANDKVITTINA

-79 KGDKKFNNPAPDF
+79 KGDKKYNNPAPNF

-107 DFRRHNTDSELSK
+107 DFRRHNTKDEELNK
-120 HKRYRIILKYPKG
+120 KKRYRIILKYPKG
-133 KKMSLKTLATIYLGL
+133 QSMSLKTLATIYLGL
-148 PRLFPFGELDDKEKK
+148 PRLYPFGEIDDKEKTNNSIK
-163 DKQYDKMQNIIN
+163 IRNI
-175 TLSSEKQKELNKVL
+175 
-189 KEIEK
+189 
-194 KQTTNIKNIA
+194 TN
-204 YKLPDEYQ
+204 KLPEDYQ
-212 EELYKLYK
+212 NELYKLYK
-220 DLTGISITRANNIKV
+220 ELTGINAIQTKNIKI
-235 ENIKSRTEFDTDT
+235 ENIKSRTDFDTDVE
-248 IGIDSNTISAGEDN
+248 GIDSNTISAGEDN

-270 VSLKYYYN
+270 VSLKYYYE
-278 NISNKDNEVISM
+278 NISNKNDEVMSM

-307 IFNQILEYS
+307 IFNKILEYS
-316 RNYKIQV
+316 EKYKIQV

-395 NILFSQYKIDL
+395 NILFNQYKINL

-411 LVKANMGNTC
+411 LVNANMGHTC

-426 EDEYMY
+426 KDEYIY
-432 KNTVGLI
+432 KNTIGII
-439 AILDGDCKTN
+439 AILDGDCKEK
-449 MLKETNE
+449 MLQINSMNSN
-456 ELDNNT
+456 NNT
-462 NSNRKDYTYYFNH
+462 DDETYDLSTYYFNH

-480 PGDKS
+480 PGSKS
-485 PEILFFEYALN
+485 PEILFFEYALD

-511 QNHGYS
+511 QQLGYS
-517 YKYFD
+517 YNYFD
-522 NYIKPHLEE
+522 NNIKPLLEE
-531 CLKIENASDKRK
+531 CLQIEKASDKRK
-543 KAKKIFKEFSEFF
+543 KAKKLFKDFSEFF
-556 KCIITYWII
+556 KLIITYWMQ
-565 DENNLKEVNK
+565 DENNSTEVRQ
-575 FYSLLK
+575 FYSVLK

-595 NFWN
+595 NSWN

>member
-1 MIKKIHFI
+1 MIKKIHFNQ
-9 HYRKLKNLDIEF
+9 YRKLKDLDIEF

-43 SNAFKAPKK
+43 SNAFQAPKK
-52 DYIANDKVITTINN
+52 DYIANDKVITTINT

-79 KGDKKFNNPAPDF
+79 KGDKKYNNPAPNF
-92 DGPLFNITY
+92 DGPLLNITY
-101 FDGVNL
+101 FDDINL
-107 DFRRHNTDSELSK
+107 DFRRHNTKDEELNK
-120 HKRYRIILKYPKG
+120 KKRYRIILKYPKG
-133 KKMSLKTLATIYLGL
+133 QSMSLKTLATIYLGL
-148 PRLFPFGELDDKEKK
+148 PRLYPFGEIDDKEKTNNSIK
-163 DKQYDKMQNIIN
+163 IRNI
-175 TLSSEKQKELNKVL
+175 
-189 KEIEK
+189 
-194 KQTTNIKNIA
+194 TNQ
-204 YKLPDEYQ
+204 LPDEYQ
-212 EELYKLYK
+212 AELYKLYK
-220 DLTGISITRANNIKV
+220 ELTGISVAQGKNIKI
-235 ENIKSRTEFDTDT
+235 ENIKSRTDFNTDVE
-248 IGIDSNTISAGEDN
+248 GIDSNTISAGEDN

-270 VSLKYYYN
+270 VSLKYYYD
-278 NISNKDNEVISM
+278 NISNKDDEVISM

-307 IFNQILEYS
+307 IFNKILDYS
-316 RNYKIQV
+316 DKYKIQV

-335 AKKNKQNLIY
+335 AKKSKQNLIY

-368 YNETSINLFKNSKIP
+368 YNETAINLFKNSKIP

-395 NILFSQYKIDL
+395 DILFNQYEIDL

-411 LVKANMGNTC
+411 LVNANMGNTC

-439 AILDGDCKTN
+439 AILDGDCKPN
-449 MLKETNE
+449 MLKEN
-456 ELDNNT
+456 
-462 NSNRKDYTYYFNH
+462 KDSKYYFNH

-480 PGDKS
+480 PGNKS

-503 KFHNFDDV
+503 KFHNFDNV
-511 QNHGYS
+511 QNLGYT
-517 YKYFD
+517 YNYFD
-522 NYIKPHLEE
+522 NHIKPCLEE
-531 CLKIENASDKRK
+531 CLQIENASDKRK
-543 KAKKIFKEFSEFF
+543 KAKKLFKEFSEFF
-556 KCIITYWII
+556 KLIITYWMK
-565 DENNLKEVNK
+565 DENNLKELNR
-575 FYSLLK
+575 FYSVLK

-595 NFWN
+595 NSWN

>member
-1 MIKKIHFI
+1 MIKKIHFNQ
-9 HYRKLKNLDIEF
+9 YRKLKDLDIEF

-43 SNAFKAPKK
+43 SNAFQAPKK
-52 DYIANDKVITTINN
+52 NYIANNKVITTINT

-79 KGDKKFNNPAPDF
+79 KGDKKYNNPAPNF

-120 HKRYRIILKYPKG
+120 HKRYRIILKYPKN

-148 PRLFPFGELDDKEKK
+148 PRLYPFGEIDDKEKTNNSIK
-163 DKQYDKMQNIIN
+163 IRNI
-175 TLSSEKQKELNKVL
+175 
-189 KEIEK
+189 
-194 KQTTNIKNIA
+194 TN
-204 YKLPDEYQ
+204 KLPDEYQ

-220 DLTGISITRANNIKV
+220 ELTGIYIKQAKNIKI
-235 ENIKSRTEFDTDT
+235 ENIKSRTDFDTDVE
-248 IGIDSNTISAGEDN
+248 GIDSNTISAGEDN

-307 IFNQILEYS
+307 IFNKILEYS

-395 NILFSQYKIDL
+395 NILFNQYKIDL

-565 DENNLKEVNK
+565 DENNSKEVNK